1 MVAVYISVSQC
12 YYKLVDMNKHF
23 ALGRGSIAGKATLSA
38 NGLIPFTK
46 QDLSVITWLQ
56 D

>member
-12 YYKLVDMNKHF
+12 YYKLIDMKKNF
-23 ALGRGSIAGKATLSA
+23 ALGGGSVAGKATLSV